1 MTVEDN
7 SIINHESIPYPFRN
21 LENSYQNHQYNT
33 FNASQLLEHFVIT
46 TRVQVTEQLRFLKIV
61 RQDDALHATGNL
73 NLNREDFR
81 LPTVEPIFFL
91 INIFNQDPL
100 SSSVYRL
107 CRFSVAVT
115 VRLELDARE
124 TRCTHT
130 FDRKPGYVERH
141 IKKRVRDRKRDLIN
155 ARGKLYV

>member
-1 MTVEDN
+1 MMHYT
-7 SIINHESIPYPFRN
+7 
-21 LENSYQNHQYNT
+21 
-33 FNASQLLEHFVIT
+33 
-46 TRVQVTEQLRFLKIV
+46 
-61 RQDDALHATGNL
+61 ATGNL

-107 CRFSVAVT
+107 CRFNVAVT

>member
-1 MTVEDN
+1 MHYT
-7 SIINHESIPYPFRN
+7 
-21 LENSYQNHQYNT
+21 
-33 FNASQLLEHFVIT
+33 
-46 TRVQVTEQLRFLKIV
+46 
-61 RQDDALHATGNL
+61 ATGNL

-155 ARGKLYV
+155 ARGKLYVWWRNLLCQLSPSPLAFRREEARLKVVPLKRSRLFTRFISLSCGLRTRESSRF

>member
-1 MTVEDN
+1 MHYT
-7 SIINHESIPYPFRN
+7 
-21 LENSYQNHQYNT
+21 
-33 FNASQLLEHFVIT
+33 
-46 TRVQVTEQLRFLKIV
+46 
-61 RQDDALHATGNL
+61 ATGNL

-124 TRCTHT
+124 TRCTHIL
-130 FDRKPGYVERH
+130 DRKPGYVERY

-155 ARGKLYV
+155 ARGKLYVWWRNLLCQLSPSPRSRFAERCSEGGEEARLKVVPLKRSRLFTRFISLSCGLRTRESSRF